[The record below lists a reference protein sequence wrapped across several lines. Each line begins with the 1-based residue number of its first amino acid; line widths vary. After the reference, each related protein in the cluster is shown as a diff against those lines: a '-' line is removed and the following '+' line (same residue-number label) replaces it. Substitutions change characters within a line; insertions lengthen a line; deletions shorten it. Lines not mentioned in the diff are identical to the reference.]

1 MYTEGGCHNPFGND
15 ILVPKAAGPAPVRG
29 RLVEEAHPEN
39 KNSHADGLRRIPLSG
54 PGYTS
59 GSDCQ
64 GVRNYS
70 LMFPPLRTLNL
81 PG

>member
-1 MYTEGGCHNPFGND
+1 MYTEGGCDNPFGND

-54 PGYTS
+54 RATFRDG
-59 GSDCQ
+59 DCQ
-64 GVRNYS
+64 DRFETA
-70 LMFPPLRTLNL
+70 L
-81 PG
+81 